1 MNTIMNNTSVHNRSS
16 ANLWRNSTFL
26 KRALDLTIS
35 LSVVIAFAPIFAILI
50 IAVSLDGGPAF
61 YAQKRVGQRGRIF
74 HCWKFR
80 TMVADAD
87 EKLEELLATDERV
100 REEYSSFW
108 KLKDDP
114 RVTGVGRF
122 LRRYSLDELPQ
133 ILNVIKGDMSI
144 VGPRPRSIKE
154 MELYG
159 SKMPEFTPDYGMV
172 RPGLTCLW
180 QIKGRNRLSVET
192 KIRLDAHYA
201 RNWSLHGDIAII
213 FATFPVV
220 IRGEGAY

>member
-1 MNTIMNNTSVHNRSS
+1 M
-16 ANLWRNSTFL
+16 
-26 KRALDLTIS
+26 
-35 LSVVIAFAPIFAILI
+35 VVNAE
-50 IAVSLDGGPAF
+50 
-61 YAQKRVGQRGRIF
+61 
-74 HCWKFR
+74 
-80 TMVADAD
+80 

-100 REEYSSFW
+100 RQEYLSFW

-133 ILNVIKGDMSI
+133 ILNIVKGDMSI

-154 MELYG
+154 MALYE
-159 SKMPEFTPDYGMV
+159 SIMPPEFTQGYKEV

-180 QIKGRNRLSVET
+180 QISGRNRLSTET
-192 KIRLDAHYA
+192 KGWLDAHYA

-213 FATFPVV
+213 FATIPVV
-220 IRGEGAY
+220 IRGEGAF